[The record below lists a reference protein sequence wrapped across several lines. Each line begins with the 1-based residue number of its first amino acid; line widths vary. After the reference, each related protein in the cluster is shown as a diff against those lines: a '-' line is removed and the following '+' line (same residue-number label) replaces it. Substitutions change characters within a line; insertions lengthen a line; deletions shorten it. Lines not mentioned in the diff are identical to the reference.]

1 MPKFAKLFDLEDNEQ
16 VLVIFTQ
23 TEEGEPALDC
33 ITNIDGGEQI
43 LRIGFGSEGDSAWD
57 KAGTYM
63 DTFDE
68 EGAKLVRKV
77 LVDKYNSLDKEE
89 EVE

>member
-16 VLVIFTQ
+16 VLVVFTT
-23 TEEGEPALDC
+23 TEEGNPALDC

-43 LRIGFGSEGDSAWD
+43 LRIGFDKVENAWKSAEE
-57 KAGTYM
+57 YM
-63 DTFDE
+63 ETINL
-68 EGAKLVRKV
+68 EGATLVRKT
-77 LVDKYNSLDKEE
+77 LVDKYFSLDKED